1 MPTLSTSPSGTSES
15 TFDKKL
21 EGGGRAAV
29 AAAAAESTLPALAEE
44 DMDEGAKLAGSEAV
58 YFTEEEQNAVRRKL
72 DFRILPLL
80 AAVYFSQFL
89 DKNSINY
96 SSAAGLPI
104 TGEHYNL
111 VSLAFY
117 IGYFIFELP
126 SSSFAQR
133 FNIAKYLGVNMVIWS
148 AALYLHAAGAAGS
161 LWGLFFFFRVML
173 GAAECCV
180 SPILI
185 ALVSAFYAKRE
196 QSTRIA
202 AFYAQNGI
210 TNRKI
215 VGGAIAYGTLQY
227 SGSLEHWRL
236 IYCVLGSM
244 ALVVAVSVLIW
255 LPGSPATA
263 SFLTEREKQIA
274 LERVRANQSGTISHV
289 FKKEQM
295 REAFRDPKVGLL
307 ILTMAMISVPNAAI
321 TTFTSILLKSFG
333 YTSEEAL
340 LMNMPAGAVAIVTTV
355 SISVL
360 ADKKNWRMIPLILCV
375 VPSIVGFAVLLA
387 YSQNGNFGQHKGP
400 LLAGIL
406 LCQCFVSGI
415 AMLYS
420 WSAANI
426 AGSTKKSVVNALMLC
441 AFAGGNAA
449 GTQAF
454 QAKDAP
460 TYVPGKAALMALLFC
475 VVCGASAMH
484 LLTSRLN
491 KKKAEEVAR
500 LVQENGWTDEDLE
513 REKAKYAFADLTDSQ
528 NPFFSYVN

>member
-180 SPILI
+180 SPILN
-185 ALVSAFYAKRE
+185 LLTLRPTV
-196 QSTRIA
+196 
-202 AFYAQNGI
+202 
-210 TNRKI
+210 